1 MKITPKTINP
11 KTTMELFNE
20 NTPTIPVQ
28 STEPIS
34 VVIKLKTSKSG
45 PTTKGQR
52 YHKIG
57 YYPLNHFVKQIF
69 CLFPLWGKKFA
80 KSVSATPP
88 AYYYSGFTDYP
99 CWRLFDLLLL
109 TKVKALSVKGK
120 IDKAKARV
128 EKAVA
133 KFGGWERAN
142 QLLEKI
148 QQLNNA
154 GEFELVKQ
162 SIKAAFGYY
171 GFINDLRN
179 YHLHC
184 YKFAYPFQNGLNVFE
199 QSEIL
204 EKYLEFLNNLP
215 ALYESFPPS
224 SADEFLVDA
233 CKAAGYIF

>member
-1 MKITPKTINP
+1 
-11 KTTMELFNE
+11 MELFNE

-28 STEPIS
+28 NTEPIS
-34 VVIKLKTSKSG
+34 VVIKLKTNKSG

-109 TKVKALSVKGK
+109 TKEKALNIKG
-120 IDKAKARV
+120 DMDAAKARV

-148 QQLNNA
+148 EDFNKA
-154 GEFELVKQ
+154 EEFELAKQ

-171 GFINDLRN
+171 NFLNDLRN
-179 YHLHC
+179 YHLS
-184 YKFAYPFQNGLNVFE
+184 YSYQNGLNVFE

-224 SADEFLVDA
+224 FADEFLVDA
-233 CKAAGYIF
+233 CKEAGYIF

>member
-1 MKITPKTINP
+1 MPKAINP

-28 STEPIS
+28 NAEP
-34 VVIKLKTSKSG
+34 VLATIKLKKANQS
-45 PTTKGQR
+45 PTIKGQR
-52 YHKIG
+52 LHKIG
-57 YYPLNHFVKQIF
+57 CYPLNHFAKRIF
-69 CLFPLWGKKFA
+69 CLFPIWGKKFA

-99 CWRLFDLLLL
+99 CWRLFDLMLL
-109 TKVKALSVKGK
+109 TKETALSVKGK
-120 IDKAKARV
+120 IDKSKTRV

-148 QQLNNA
+148 EDFNKA
-154 GEFELVKQ
+154 GEFELAKQ

-171 GFINDLRN
+171 NFLNDLRN
-179 YHLHC
+179 YHLS
-184 YKFAYPFQNGLNVFE
+184 YSYQNGLNVFE

-224 SADEFLVDA
+224 SADEFLVDS
-233 CKAAGYIF
+233 CKEAGYIF

>member
-1 MKITPKTINP
+1 
-11 KTTMELFNE
+11 MELFNDYI
-20 NTPTIPVQ
+20 PIIPVQ
-28 STEPIS
+28 NTEPIS
-34 VVIKLKTSKSG
+34 VVIKLKKANQS
-45 PTTKGQR
+45 PITKGQR

-109 TKVKALSVKGK
+109 TKEKALNIKG
-120 IDKAKARV
+120 DMDAAKARV

-148 QQLNNA
+148 EDFNKA
-154 GEFELVKQ
+154 GEFELAKQ

-171 GFINDLRN
+171 NFLNDLRN
-179 YHLHC
+179 YHLS
-184 YKFAYPFQNGLNVFE
+184 YSYQNGLNVFE

-215 ALYESFPPS
+215 ALYKSFPPS
-224 SADEFLVDA
+224 FADEFLVDA
-233 CKAAGYIF
+233 CKEAGYIF